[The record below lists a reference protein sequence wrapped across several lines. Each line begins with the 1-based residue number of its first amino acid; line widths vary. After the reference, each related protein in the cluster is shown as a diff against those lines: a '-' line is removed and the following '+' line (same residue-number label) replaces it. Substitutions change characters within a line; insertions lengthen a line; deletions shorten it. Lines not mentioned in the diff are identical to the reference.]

1 MCNKTYLHIKVR
13 SIDIYLN
20 IYNTSN
26 IYNAEWINLYSCP
39 HFVCWAKTRENR
51 KCSDV
56 KLTWALMFSL
66 EGSVAVNFLI
76 YNPTIADNLRQ
87 KINFLKIRGEEHSTA
102 ARSGEVQ
109 TSLYT
114 GTGPGYNVF
123 YFTSK
128 WLLSVITGDSDS
140 SGHKWSLWSQGPGHG
155 DSENRYLHSNLKP
168 PRQNELMKIFANKT
182 SQFRVFKHFLY
193 SMTAQRYRYTI
204 KEKLNIV

>member
-155 DSENRYLHSNLKP
+155 DSENRYLHSNL
-168 PRQNELMKIFANKT
+168 ELST
-182 SQFRVFKHFLY
+182 SLSLFMSL
-193 SMTAQRYRYTI
+193 MTESRI
-204 KEKLNIV
+204 EKEYVW

>member
-1 MCNKTYLHIKVR
+1 
-13 SIDIYLN
+13 
-20 IYNTSN
+20 
-26 IYNAEWINLYSCP
+26 
-39 HFVCWAKTRENR
+39 
-51 KCSDV
+51 
-56 KLTWALMFSL
+56 MFSL

-87 KINFLKIRGEEHSTA
+87 KINFLKIRGEEHSGA

-140 SGHKWSLWSQGPGHG
+140 SGHKWSL
-155 DSENRYLHSNLKP
+155 
-168 PRQNELMKIFANKT
+168 
-182 SQFRVFKHFLY
+182 
-193 SMTAQRYRYTI
+193 
-204 KEKLNIV
+204 